1 MVNIGERRN
10 EYKILMEKLLGKQSC
25 RRLKRRWKDN
35 IKMDLMEV
43 RYEDWRWMELA
54 QDHVQW

>member
-10 EYKILMEKLLGKQSC
+10 EYKILMEKLLAKLSLG
-25 RRLKRRWKDN
+25 RLKRRWKDN